1 VVKVPD
7 YNAESRGFETLPSD
21 IYLFENFLAADSSGC
36 LFCHNLD
43 EDIPVL
49 AVETRAGDALE
60 AASPAEAPLGE
71 LTAQEIILCQAE
83 DAFCMAFPPKM
94 DTPLIRCTTTPLKTP
109 QRVVRCGRSE
119 RMLTEV
125 ALPSSHARTFLAHRV
140 GAAAESRWTIMWVPL
155 RPSRVG
161 QVLRSAQI
169 RRIWP
174 PVSASCDASCS
185 PPQHAPNRTMRSE
198 CLGTCRLC

>member
-1 VVKVPD
+1 MVKVPD

-94 DTPLIRCTTTPLKTP
+94 DTPLIRCTTTPLKGPSESGTMWTKRTNADRSGAP
-109 QRVVRCGRSE
+109 EFACKDISCPSRGRG
-119 RMLTEV
+119 RGF
-125 ALPSSHARTFLAHRV
+125 ALDDHV
-140 GAAAESRWTIMWVPL
+140 GA
-155 RPSRVG
+155 
-161 QVLRSAQI
+161 
-169 RRIWP
+169 P
-174 PVSASCDASCS
+174 P
-185 PPQHAPNRTMRSE
+185 P
-198 CLGTCRLC
+198 